1 MRLGIIG
8 LGRMGGNMARR
19 LRRAGIEVA
28 GYNRNVTVTS
38 KLADEC
44 GLTPAES
51 AEHLVSQL
59 EKPRLVWLMLPAGEI
74 TETFVAQIKGLQ
86 NRYDLLFRKPL
97 LHVRLLL

>member
-19 LRRAGIEVA
+19 LRRGGIEVV
-28 GYNRNVTVTS
+28 GYNRDVAVTI
-38 KLADEC
+38 KLAEEC
-44 GLTPAES
+44 GLAPAES
-51 AEHLVSQL
+51 AQHLVSQL
-59 EKPRLVWLMLPAGEI
+59 DEPRLVWLMLPAGEI